1 MYWLFLLLS
10 LGCFAF
16 AMKTPSTGMMLL
28 WLGGALLFLLA
39 WIRGRY
45 VASFGDSQND
55 MSTLID
61 PAELRRLREQ
71 AQARRA
77 ATQERS
83 NDFPEDP

>member
-16 AMKTPSTGMMLL
+16 AIKTPSTGMMML

-45 VASFGDSQND
+45 VATFGDGQRD
-55 MSTLID
+55 MTTFID

-71 AQARRA
+71 AQARRDA
-77 ATQERS
+77 ERS
-83 NDFPEDP
+83 QDDLPPSL

>member
-16 AMKTPSTGMMLL
+16 AIKTPSTGMMLL

-45 VASFGDSQND
+45 VATFGESQ
-55 MSTLID
+55 STVPPMID

-71 AQARRA
+71 AQARRDA
-77 ATQERS
+77 AQERS

>member
-16 AMKTPSTGMMLL
+16 AIKTPSTGMMML

-45 VASFGDSQND
+45 IATFGEVQRDIA
-55 MSTLID
+55 TAID
-61 PAELRRLREQ
+61 PIELRRLREQ
-71 AQARRA
+71 AQARRDA
-77 ATQERS
+77 ER
-83 NDFPEDP
+83 DPDDLPPNL